1 VENLALMGPIEKS
14 AKNAAGRFDPQESW
28 AKP

>member
-1 VENLALMGPIEKS
+1 MGPIEKS